1 MPGLPPHTNTARSH
15 SQVWKDLENDLALV
29 GVEKLPGRATHGFRK
44 AFISI
49 ACNDDEAGMAPENV
63 VKAFSHTSKSREAFE
78 SYRVWTWETY
88 CKAVQCV
95 SIDLFEPGQLISL
108 EARRGS

>member
-1 MPGLPPHTNTARSH
+1 M
-15 SQVWKDLENDLALV
+15 ALV

-44 AFISI
+44 SFISM

-63 VKAFSHTSKSREAFE
+63 IKALSHTSKSRDAFE
-78 SYRVWTWETY
+78 SYRIWTWETY

-95 SIDLFEPGQLISL
+95 RVDLSEPGQLISM
-108 EARRGS
+108 ESRRGS